1 MRAVCGALFRRIRGY
16 SGGCADFVSLRDP
29 YSKKKCHPV
38 GWHFFLEQDT
48 GIEPASAAWEAAVL
62 PMYESCIYEV

>member
-1 MRAVCGALFRRIRGY
+1 MRRGFGTSFRGIREY
-16 SGGCADFVSLRDP
+16 SGSCAASVSLRDP

-48 GIEPASAAWEAAVL
+48 GVEPASAAWEAAVL